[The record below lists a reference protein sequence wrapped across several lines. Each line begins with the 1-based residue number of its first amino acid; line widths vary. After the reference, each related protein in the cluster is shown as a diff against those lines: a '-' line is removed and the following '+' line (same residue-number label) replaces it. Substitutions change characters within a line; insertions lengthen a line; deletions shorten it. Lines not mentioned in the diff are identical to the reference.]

1 MRQIEIIQKDLCDSH
16 EHFGALHPSVVAPNR
31 HLASIGEISD
41 IFTPFQN
48 YSEISIPKTS
58 DECSFFTFCLLSQS
72 ITKKSKLEDWI

>member
-31 HLASIGEISD
+31 HLALIGEISD
-41 IFTPFQN
+41 IFHFKIIQRFPFQKPVMN
-48 YSEISIPKTS
+48 AL
-58 DECSFFTFCLLSQS
+58 FFTFCLLSQS

>member
-58 DECSFFTFCLLSQS
+58 DECSFFYFLPSLP
-72 ITKKSKLEDWI
+72 KYY